1 VDVYLVRHAAA
12 YERDPDRW
20 PDDSRRPLT
29 PEGEEE
35 FRRAARGLA
44 RLVSRVDV
52 ILSSPYL
59 RAWRTA
65 EILSELDSWPAPEPS
80 PVLEP
85 TLPPEKTAQ
94 ELLSYP
100 DARSIAVVGHRP
112 GLHEL
117 AAYLLTGEGDGL
129 EIGLKKGGV
138 LCVRF
143 DGDLVPGAG
152 ELRWLLTPKV
162 LRSLADQPPG

>member
-1 VDVYLVRHAAA
+1 MDVYLVRHAAA
-12 YERDPDRW
+12 FGRDPDRW

-35 FRRAARGLA
+35 FRLAARGLA
-44 RLVSRVDV
+44 YLAPRADV
-52 ILSSPYL
+52 VLSSPYE

-65 EILSELDSWPAPEPS
+65 QVLSQLDAWPDPVPS

-85 TLPPEKTAQ
+85 TLPPEKVAQ
-94 ELLSYP
+94 ELFSHA
-100 DARSIAVVGHRP
+100 DAQAVAAVGHRP

-117 AAYLLTGEGDGL
+117 AAYLLTGRGDGI
-129 EIGLKKGGV
+129 EVGLKKGGV
-138 LCVRF
+138 ICVRF
-143 DGDLVPGAG
+143 DDAPAPGTG

-162 LRSLADQPPG
+162 LRMLAAS

>member
-1 VDVYLVRHAAA
+1 MDLYLVRHAAA
-12 YERDPDRW
+12 FGRDPDRW
-20 PDDSRRPLT
+20 PDDGRRPLT

-35 FRRAARGLA
+35 FRLAARGLA
-44 RLVSRVDV
+44 RLASPVDV
-52 ILSSPYL
+52 VLSSPFE

-65 EILSELDSWPAPEPS
+65 QILSELDSWPAPEPS

-85 TLPPEKTAQ
+85 TLPPEKAAQ
-94 ELLSYP
+94 ELGSCA
-100 DARSIAVVGHRP
+100 DAESIAVVGHRP

-117 AAYLLTGEGDGL
+117 AAYLLTSRRDGM

-138 LCVRF
+138 VCVRF
-143 DGDLVPGAG
+143 DGAPAPGAG

-162 LRSLADQPPG
+162 LRVLADQLP

>member
-1 VDVYLVRHAAA
+1 LHLYLVRHAAA
-12 YERDPDRW
+12 FGRDPDRW
-20 PDDSRRPLT
+20 PDDGRRPLT

-35 FRRAARGLA
+35 FRLAARGLA
-44 RLVSRVDV
+44 RLASSVDV
-52 ILSSPYL
+52 VLSSPYL

-65 EILSELDSWPAPEPS
+65 QILSELDSWPAPEPA

-85 TLPPEKTAQ
+85 TLPPEKAVQ
-94 ELLSYP
+94 ELGSY
-100 DARSIAVVGHRP
+100 AAAESIAVVGHRP

-117 AAYLLTGEGDGL
+117 TAYLLTGAGDGL

-138 LCVRF
+138 VCVRF
-143 DGDLVPGAG
+143 DGEPAPGRG

-162 LRSLADQPPG
+162 LRVLAAS

>member
-1 VDVYLVRHAAA
+1 VDLYLVRHAAA
-12 YERDPDRW
+12 FGRDPDRW

-35 FRRAARGLA
+35 FRLVARGLVG
-44 RLVSRVDV
+44 LISRVEV

-65 EILSELDSWPAPEPS
+65 QILSEVDSWPAPEPS
-80 PVLEP
+80 PMLEP
-85 TLPPEKTAQ
+85 TLPPEKAAQ
-94 ELLSYP
+94 ELLSY
-100 DARSIAVVGHRP
+100 AGSIAVVGHRP

-129 EIGLKKGGV
+129 EIGLKKGGAA
-138 LCVRF
+138 CIRF
-143 DGDLVPGAG
+143 DGTPAPGAG

-162 LRSLADQPPG
+162 LWNLAGQHLS

>member
-1 VDVYLVRHAAA
+1 MNLYIIRHAAA
-12 YERDPDRW
+12 YGRDPDRW

-44 RLVSRVDV
+44 QIASRADSV
-52 ILSSPYL
+52 LSSPYL
-59 RAWRTA
+59 RAWQTA
-65 EILSELDSWPAPEPS
+65 QILSELDSWPAPEAS

-85 TLPPEKTAQ
+85 TLPPEKAAQ
-94 ELLSYP
+94 ELLSYA

-117 AAYLLTGEGDGL
+117 AAYLLTGRADGL

-138 LCVRF
+138 ARIRF
-143 DGDLVPGAG
+143 DGDPAPGTG

-162 LRSLADQPPG
+162 LRVLAVS

>member
-1 VDVYLVRHAAA
+1 VDLYLVRHAAA
-12 YERDPDRW
+12 FERDPDRW

-35 FRRAARGLA
+35 FRVIARGLA
-44 RLVSRVDV
+44 TLVSRVDV
-52 ILSSPYL
+52 VLSSPYL

-65 EILSELDSWPAPEPS
+65 QILSELNSWPTPEPA

-85 TLPPEKTAQ
+85 TLPPEKAAR
-94 ELLSYP
+94 EVLSYS
-100 DARSIAVVGHRP
+100 DAESIAVVGHRP

-117 AAYLLTGEGDGL
+117 AAYLLTGRGDAL

-138 LCVRF
+138 ACIRF
-143 DGDLVPGAG
+143 DGDPAPGAG

-162 LRSLADQPPG
+162 LRVLAVS